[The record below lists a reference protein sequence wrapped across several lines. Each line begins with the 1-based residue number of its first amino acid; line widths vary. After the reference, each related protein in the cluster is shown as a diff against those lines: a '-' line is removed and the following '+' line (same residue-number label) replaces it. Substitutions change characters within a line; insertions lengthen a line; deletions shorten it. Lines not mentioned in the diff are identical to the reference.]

1 VSDSPHVATPEEW
14 AWKPAAT
21 TATMPPSGLEWVIP
35 GGPGEPGGPSQGTI
49 PGPYPSTPPEPP
61 PRRRRGLAGLALV
74 IALMTLAAYF
84 LGGRL
89 QSSPNANIGFGGG
102 GTSFVPTP
110 AAPQAP
116 SGSSTLSSDDV
127 SSIAAKVTKSVVD
140 IDTELG
146 FGSGEAAGT
155 GMILTS
161 SGEVLTN
168 NHVIDGAT
176 KITATVVDT
185 GRSYTARVVGTD
197 PTEDVAVIQLEGAS
211 GLTPIT
217 PAKPSSVAIGDPVV
231 ALGNAGGRGGTPST
245 VTGTVVALGQSITAS
260 DQSGGD
266 AQELSD
272 LIEVDAPIEPGDSG
286 GPLANASGQVI
297 GMDSAAEVSGRRF
310 RATTSAG
317 YAIPIEK
324 AVSIAHEIEAGKA
337 SSTVHIGLPGFL
349 GVEVATDSQAA
360 GSGGAPLT
368 GVEPGTPASAIG
380 LTAGDTITSINGQPV
395 DSPSAL
401 TTLLHAAHPGDQ
413 VTVGW
418 TDSSGSKHSSRAT
431 LVAGPAD

>member
-1 VSDSPHVATPEEW
+1 
-14 AWKPAAT
+14 
-21 TATMPPSGLEWVIP
+21 
-35 GGPGEPGGPSQGTI
+35 
-49 PGPYPSTPPEPP
+49 
-61 PRRRRGLAGLALV
+61 
-74 IALMTLAAYF
+74 MTLGAYL

-89 QSSPNANIGFGGG
+89 QSAPSSDLGFGRGAAP
-102 GTSFVPTP
+102 FVPTP
-110 AAPQAP
+110 AAPQT
-116 SGSSTLSSDDV
+116 SGGSSSLSSADV
-127 SSIAAKVTKSVVD
+127 SSIASKVSKGVVD
-140 IDTELG
+140 IDTQLG

-161 SGEVLTN
+161 SGEILTN

-176 KITATVVDT
+176 KITVTVVDT

-197 PTEDVAVIQLEGAS
+197 PTEDVAVIQVDGAS

-217 PAKPSSVAIGDPVV
+217 PAKAGSAAIGDPVV

-245 VTGTVVALGQSITAS
+245 VTGTVVALGQTITAS
-260 DQSGGD
+260 DQSGAD
-266 AQELSD
+266 AQTLND

-324 AVSIAHEIEAGKA
+324 ALSIAHEIESGKA
-337 SSTVHIGLPGFL
+337 SSTIHIGLPGFL
-349 GVEVATDSQAA
+349 GVEVAGPDQSAS
-360 GSGGAPLT
+360 SGGALIT
-368 GVEPGTPASAIG
+368 GVQSGTPADTIG
-380 LTAGDTITSINGQPV
+380 LGAGDTITSINGQTV
-395 DSPSAL
+395 DSPTTL

-413 VTVGW
+413 VSVSW
-418 TDSSGSKHSSRAT
+418 IDSSGARHTARAT
-431 LVAGPAD
+431 LIAGPAD